1 MTQNKATLIAIVA
14 VFAAITIPMI
24 IALNRARHYALDW
37 ETDRAVMY
45 AREVLR
51 RTDTT
56 AEQVGAAIRK
66 IRADTSSDPCS
77 ASRISLMRKLDLT
90 STYIQAIGHVA
101 NGRLDCSSLGFPPE
115 QLELGPVDATTPRG
129 VKVRTNVEF
138 PFAKGQDFLVVEV
151 RDYAAIVHKALP
163 LDIATPE
170 RGTTR
175 AAFNTIDYNALGTS
189 GGAVT
194 RGWFDSVR
202 TKDEARF
209 VDGGNIVAVVR
220 SSKYPTGAVVTV
232 PVRYV
237 TERVMII
244 ARWLIPLAMVA
255 GLGIAAA
262 VIFLARSRLGL
273 PGILKRALRHNEF
286 FVLYQPVVD
295 LKTNKWVGAEA
306 LVRWRRP
313 TGEMMRPDTFI
324 PVAEETGI
332 IQRIT
337 HRVMEIVEC
346 DARKLFIAHPSFH
359 VAVNLSP
366 VDLHSRETIALVKKM
381 AAALP
386 HASVNLMVEA
396 TERGFVNP
404 EIAGDVVKEIR
415 ALGIRVA
422 IDDFGTG
429 YSSLSHLQSLHL
441 DVLKIAKA
449 FVDTIDTDSATSQV
463 VWHITDMSKGLG
475 LSMIAE
481 GVETEEQAKSL
492 RDHGVQFA
500 QGWLFAK
507 PMTLDELIRA
517 LDERERKAA

>member
-1 MTQNKATLIAIVA
+1 MTKNKATLIAIVA
-14 VFAAITIPMI
+14 VIGATTIPMA

-45 AREVLR
+45 AREILR

-66 IRADTSSDPCS
+66 IRADTSADPCS
-77 ASRISLMRKLDLT
+77 ASRLSLMRKLDLT

-115 QLELGPVDATTPRG
+115 QLNLGPVDATTPRG

-138 PFAKGQDFLVVEV
+138 PFAKGQKFLVVEIH
-151 RDYAAIVHKALP
+151 DYAAVVHKALP

-170 RGTTR
+170 RGTAR
-175 AAFNTIDYNALGTS
+175 ASFATVDYNPLGTS
-189 GGAVT
+189 GPVT
-194 RGWFDSVR
+194 RSWFDSVR
-202 TKDEARF
+202 TKQEARF
-209 VDGGNIVAVVR
+209 VDGDNIVAVVR
-220 SSKYPTGAVVTV
+220 STRFPTGAVVSV
-232 PVRYV
+232 PLRYA
-237 TERVMII
+237 TERVNMI
-244 ARWLIPLAMVA
+244 ARWLIPLALVA

-273 PGILKRALRHNEF
+273 PGILKSALRHNEF

-306 LVRWRRP
+306 LIRWRRP

-324 PVAEETGI
+324 PVAEETGL

-337 HRVMEIVEC
+337 HRVVEIVEC
-346 DARKLFIAHPSFH
+346 DARKLFAAHPSFH
-359 VAVNLSP
+359 VAINLSP
-366 VDLHSRETIALVKKM
+366 VDLHSHETVAMVKKI
-381 AAALP
+381 AATLP
-386 HASVNLMVEA
+386 RASVNLMVEA

-404 EIAGDVVKEIR
+404 EIAGDVLKEIR

-475 LSMIAE
+475 LTMVAE
-481 GVETEEQAKSL
+481 GVETQEQANSL

-507 PMTLDELIRA
+507 PMTLDELITA
-517 LDERERKAA
+517 LNERERKAA